1 MLKNILLTLYILS
14 TCLRLEAQERRVL
27 LQDKSITLIH
37 YIDYSKPF
45 KSYSGTDYPFTNIF
59 CVEDSG
65 KIDTI
70 SLAFANP
77 VGTPVFNGTQLAFMT
92 SRMGLTDFYYCIYEK
107 VDGTWRKI
115 VGHGTGSIY
124 PNEKAELIIKSMFV
138 IEIKA
143 ERLSGKIHHEVEFD
157 FVNKVTK
164 RYMID
169 DNGNRKLDMTVPFP
183 KWKYDKFIS
192 RN

>member
-92 SRMGLTDFYYCIYEK
+92 SRMGLTDFY
-107 VDGTWRKI
+107 T
-115 VGHGTGSIY
+115 
-124 PNEKAELIIKSMFV
+124 ASM
-138 IEIKA
+138 
-143 ERLSGKIHHEVEFD
+143 
-157 FVNKVTK
+157 K
-164 RYMID
+164 R
-169 DNGNRKLDMTVPFP
+169 
-183 KWKYDKFIS
+183 
-192 RN
+192 